1 MQNQTTNP
9 FQRLR
14 DELETMSHWDLLFYF
29 VYLLDGQKKI
39 LSIEVRSA
47 KILIRPVIIRSCL
60 VSQFSFFLEEGRF

>member
-47 KILIRPVIIRSCL
+47 KLK
-60 VSQFSFFLEEGRF
+60 FLSDL